1 MPARDATIHGSDPIG
16 VARMHTAMPSREPT
30 CIAPHSTA
38 HRLLP
43 TSKKRTAF
51 AQRMRGICFCS

>member
-16 VARMHTAMPSREPT
+16 AARMHTATPPREPT
-30 CIAPHSTA
+30 RIAPHSTA
-38 HRLLP
+38 HRLSP
-43 TSKKRTAF
+43 TLKKGAAF